1 MKEKMVNTRNG
12 MYVQVLRNLMF
23 ISAAEAASMFPNINE
38 EMWRAFEAGEM
49 EVPKHCLDR
58 FNALFQWRNQQLVMT
73 RQLLAS
79 NPDAQIHEFWHPT
92 IHAWMAIDEREP
104 EHFRVVQSIN
114 ATLATEFPKQYFI
127 IPFDL
132 TSFTSWA
139 MGRQPTEE
147 LVAEFLGHITEPKT
161 TLH

>member
-1 MKEKMVNTRNG
+1 MAAPPLGTTAR
-12 MYVQVLRNLMF
+12 VLIAL
-23 ISAAEAASMFPNINE
+23 AATGFGGILGGIAAF
-38 EMWRAFEAGEM
+38 R
-49 EVPKHCLDR
+49 
-58 FNALFQWRNQQLVMT
+58 
-73 RQLLAS
+73 LAR
-79 NPDAQIHEFWHPT
+79 PPRDAAAPART
-92 IHAWMAIDEREP
+92 VAAAKPADREP